1 MAECAGHKRKE
12 EAVFSIISLHLQVTC
27 SVLSS
32 AKLQR
37 KVVMAQQVQSSVR
50 LGTRFSQGGLSRKQN
65 LAVSLPGPPFPVLCT
80 GWLS

>member
-1 MAECAGHKRKE
+1 MAECAGHRRKE

-50 LGTRFSQGGLSRKQN
+50 LGTAL
-65 LAVSLPGPPFPVLCT
+65 
-80 GWLS
+80 

>member
-1 MAECAGHKRKE
+1 MAECAGHRRKE

-37 KVVMAQQVQSSVR
+37 KVVMAQQVQFSVLAR
-50 LGTRFSQGGLSRKQN
+50 RFSQGGLSRKQN
-65 LAVSLPGPPFPVLCT
+65 LAV
-80 GWLS
+80 

>member
-1 MAECAGHKRKE
+1 MIFFFSQRSEWLTAGHRRKE

-37 KVVMAQQVQSSVR
+37 KVVMAQQTQSSVS
-50 LGTRFSQGGLSRKQN
+50 LGTAL
-65 LAVSLPGPPFPVLCT
+65 
-80 GWLS
+80 